1 MSTDISVDE
10 AKDLICQLCRNF
22 YQQGWVSGTGGGISM
37 KAGDKI
43 VMAPSGVQKERMEPD
58 DMFVLDAQ
66 GNVLH
71 TPVTRP
77 PPYKAPKLSEC
88 APLFTAVS
96 DSGWWGSSHMPEQSQ
111 LLYSS
116 LYNQLFQ
123 YGCSH
128 TPSSDSLSHCSLQH
142 PPSLQQLQHTAHEAP
157 QAPFRT

>member
-1 MSTDISVDE
+1 MTGISVDE

-58 DMFVLDAQ
+58 DMFVLDQA

-71 TPVTRP
+71 TPVARP

-96 DSGWWGSSHMPEQSQ
+96 
-111 LLYSS
+111 
-116 LYNQLFQ
+116 N
-123 YGCSH
+123 
-128 TPSSDSLSHCSLQH
+128 TPG
-142 PPSLQQLQHTAHEAP
+142 T
-157 QAPFRT
+157 